1 MLQLFKANIILKVLK
16 ADEDGEPKEVNV
28 TLANVRTD
36 LTSAEMTQLIQAF
49 QTLISYPVSA
59 AQLVQYS
66 HIA

>member
-28 TLANVRTD
+28 TLSNVRTD

>member
-1 MLQLFKANIILKVLK
+1 MLQLFKANIILKVIK
-16 ADEDGEPKEVNV
+16 AGEDGEPKEVNV
-28 TLANVRTD
+28 TLSNVRTD
-36 LTSAEMTQLIQAF
+36 LTPAEMTQLIQAF

>member
-1 MLQLFKANIILKVLK
+1 MLQLFKANIILKVEK
-16 ADEDGEPKEVNV
+16 MGDDGEPKEVNV
-28 TLANVRTD
+28 TLSNVRTN
-36 LTSAEMTQLIQAF
+36 LTPAEMTQLIQAF

>member
-28 TLANVRTD
+28 TLSNVRTD
-36 LTSAEMTQLIQAF
+36 LTAAEMTQLIQAF

>member
-28 TLANVRTD
+28 TLSNVRTD
-36 LTSAEMTQLIQAF
+36 LTEAEMTQLIQAF

>member
-28 TLANVRTD
+28 TLSNVRTD
-36 LTSAEMTQLIQAF
+36 LTTAEMTQLIQAF